1 VAAGPVG
8 EAVGAL
14 ARGDPA
20 ALARALARLRGLPRG
35 EALAAALDMLAA
47 GAAMMLDDAR
57 DVGRF
62 DRLHHWQGGAFL
74 AVAATLLLPALVAG
88 YGGDRSE
95 GGGA

>member
-20 ALARALARLRGLPRG
+20 GLARALARLRRLTPA

-62 DRLHHWQGGAFL
+62 DRLHHWQVGALL
-74 AVAATLLLPALVAG
+74 AVAATLLLPALLSLP
-88 YGGDRSE
+88 DEPE
-95 GGGA
+95 GAD